1 MAQNQTNQ
9 RNFSVG
15 QMVRAIATSEG
26 NRITKDCQYMVMG
39 VTPGEGI
46 HKPMVT
52 VVGDHGHPVTVY
64 SFRFEALPSIKV
76 EDGIGAAPPAVRLDA
91 LHELTPGTGTKHD
104 DGKPMLALL
113 PFEALE
119 AVGRVMTFG
128 AKKYAANNWRGGFA
142 WTRLVSSSLRHIF
155 SWVKGE
161 DLDPESGES
170 HLAHAACCILFLLTF
185 VLTKTG
191 EDDRYKG

>member
-1 MAQNQTNQ
+1 MAQNQTN
-9 RNFSVG
+9 FTVG

-26 NRITKDCQYMVMG
+26 NHITEDCQYMVMA
-39 VTPGEGI
+39 TSKPNTN

-52 VVGDHGHPVTVY
+52 VIGDHGQPVPMY

-76 EDGIGAAPPAVRLDA
+76 PSEYATATEVRAAILDPIA
-91 LHELTPGTGTKHD
+91 QVGGGTKHD
-104 DGKPMLALL
+104 DGKPLLALL